1 VVKTHPRGPL
11 ASGRG
16 RKKRSLAP
24 ASAAALSRRQLERKL
39 AVSVGAAARAARL
52 RAGLTQADVADRV
65 GIASEVY
72 GRLER
77 GKMMPSVPTLFRLC
91 LALQLSA
98 DASLGLAVAAAAG
111 AGLWEEDSTDKDDL
125 PEMRRLLRAVRRL
138 PRPQLKLMSLVA
150 SAILPT
156 RR

>member
-1 VVKTHPRGPL
+1 M
-11 ASGRG
+11 
-16 RKKRSLAP
+16 
-24 ASAAALSRRQLERKL
+24 ERKL

-98 DASLGLAVAAAAG
+98 DASLGLA
-111 AGLWEEDSTDKDDL
+111 
-125 PEMRRLLRAVRRL
+125 
-138 PRPQLKLMSLVA
+138 
-150 SAILPT
+150 
-156 RR
+156 